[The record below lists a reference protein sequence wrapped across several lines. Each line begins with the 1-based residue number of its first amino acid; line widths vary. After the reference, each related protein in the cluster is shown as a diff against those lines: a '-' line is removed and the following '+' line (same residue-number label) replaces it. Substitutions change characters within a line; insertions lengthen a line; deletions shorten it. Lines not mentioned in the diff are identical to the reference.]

1 MYRELKIDD
10 EKINKIKQKGYL
22 SVEDDIRF
30 NNIPEILRLF
40 DINVKGWMKGYYIL
54 NENEGIMFT
63 NESAKNWNDEHDDK
77 YFYEIY
83 NDDNDNKTT
92 KIDRINTFWGKK
104 SIYIFRK
111 FKDGYKFLGVY
122 KQDPKKID
130 LLFFRH
136 IYNKRPYKKMS
147 DKLKLI

>member
-40 DINVKGWMKGYYIL
+40 DINVKGWMKGHYIL

-63 NESAKNWNDEHDDK
+63 NESAKNWNDEHDDE
-77 YFYEIY
+77 YFYEIC
-83 NDDNDNKTT
+83 NGDKNA
-92 KIDRINTFWGKK
+92 KIDKENKFWGNK
-104 SIYIFRK
+104 SIYIF
-111 FKDGYKFLGVY
+111 
-122 KQDPKKID
+122 
-130 LLFFRH
+130 
-136 IYNKRPYKKMS
+136 KMA
-147 DKLKLI
+147 INF

>member
-1 MYRELKIDD
+1 MHRKLIIDE

-22 SVEDDIRF
+22 SVEEDICF

-54 NENEGIMFT
+54 NDDEDIMFT
-63 NESAKNWNDEHDDK
+63 NENAKNWSDEQDDK
-77 YFYEIY
+77 YFYEIC
-83 NDDNDNKTT
+83 NVDNNE
-92 KIDRINTFWGKK
+92 KIDKFNEFWGNK

-122 KQDPKKID
+122 KQDLKKIN

-136 IYNKRPYKKMS
+136 IYNKRPYKKID
-147 DKLKLI
+147 DKLVL